1 MTTLPTKQTLFPRM
15 FSQTRCH
22 WLQPLKVAMRRLL
35 TLLRIHQTSL
45 NSSNIDNCKFSNLYA
60 RRTDFV
66 TYKIHLFTMFFF
78 SEVNVCNISL
88 VFFYEWTT
96 HLEVLAQFYP
106 RLACF
111 SA

>member
-22 WLQPLKVAMRRLL
+22 WLQPLIMAMRRLL

-45 NSSNIDNCKFSNLYA
+45 NSSNNDNCKFSNLYA

-78 SEVNVCNISL
+78 SVVNFGILAS
-88 VFFYEWTT
+88 FFDEWTT

-111 SA
+111 